1 MPAVARIGDSASTG
15 HACTGVTTITS
26 PSSNVFAN
34 AKGVERK
41 GDPTVVHTIL
51 SGNVCVPHVETIKA
65 GSSSVFVNG
74 IPCARVGD
82 ACDAG
87 AIISGSPNVF
97 AGG

>member
-15 HACTGVTTITS
+15 HPCTGVTTITS

-34 AKGVERK
+34 SKGVERK

-87 AIISGSPNVF
+87 SIISGSPNVF

>member
-26 PSSNVFAN
+26 PSTNVFAN
-34 AKGVERK
+34 SKGVERK

-51 SGNVCVPHVETIKA
+51 VGTVCVPHVETIKA

-74 IPCARVGD
+74 IPCARIGD

>member
-26 PSSNVFAN
+26 PSTNVFAN
-34 AKGVERK
+34 SKGVERK

-87 AIISGSPNVF
+87 SIISGSPNVF

>member
-1 MPAVARIGDSASTG
+1 MPSVARIGDSASTG

-34 AKGVERK
+34 SKGVERK

>member
-34 AKGVERK
+34 SKGVERK

>member
-1 MPAVARIGDSASTG
+1 MPAVARIGDSTTTG
-15 HACTGVTTITS
+15 HGCTGVTTVTS
-26 PSSNVFAN
+26 PSQNVFAN
-34 AKGVERK
+34 NRGVERK
-41 GDPTVVHTIL
+41 GDPTVVHTI
-51 SGNVCVPHVETIKA
+51 GPPCVPHVDVIKA

-82 ACDAG
+82 ATDVGG

>member
-26 PSSNVFAN
+26 PSTNVFAN
-34 AKGVERK
+34 SKGVERK

-51 SGNVCVPHVETIKA
+51 VGTVCVPHVETIKA

>member
-1 MPAVARIGDSASTG
+1 MPAVARIGDSTSTG
-15 HACTGVTTITS
+15 HPCTGVTTITG

-34 AKGVERK
+34 SKGVERK

-51 SGNVCVPHVETIKA
+51 VGTVCVPHVETIKA

-87 AIISGSPNVF
+87 AIISGSGNVF

>member
-1 MPAVARIGDSASTG
+1 MPAVARIGDSTTTG
-15 HACTGVTTITS
+15 HACTGVTTITG

-34 AKGVERK
+34 GKGVERK

-51 SGNVCVPHVETIKA
+51 VGDVCVPHAETIKA

-87 AIISGSPNVF
+87 AIISGSSNVF
-97 AGG
+97 AG

>member
-15 HACTGVTTITS
+15 HPCTGTTTITG

-34 AKGVERK
+34 SKGVERK

-74 IPCARVGD
+74 VPCARVGD

-87 AIISGSPNVF
+87 SIISGSSNVF

>member
-1 MPAVARIGDSASTG
+1 MPPAVARIGDSTSTG
-15 HACTGVTTITS
+15 HACTGVTTITG

-34 AKGVERK
+34 GKGVERK

-51 SGNVCVPHVETIKA
+51 VGSNCVPHAETIKA

-87 AIISGSPNVF
+87 AIISGSSNVF
-97 AGG
+97 AG